1 MAFQPFSL
9 DAYFA
14 DMIDG
19 GIKQKKSQEDWF
31 QTKSDEATMDLAKK
45 TDAMRKKLT
54 KKAKGGFFGSDL
66 GKVLRFGLN
75 FIPGYGPLINLAI
88 AAHTANQRQ
97 NQLERRAKDLEKM
110 STTSGKWA
118 GTFLEDYYK
127 KGMTSGK
134 AATKGALKS
143 LKKADLL
150 TGLLDVGLA
159 GIGAASSAGTE
170 GGKKFGK
177 KLVKDLFGDK
187 TKYLDAV
194 PQSDKPLN
202 KLFSAI

>member
-75 FIPGYGPLINLAI
+75 FIP
-88 AAHTANQRQ
+88 
-97 NQLERRAKDLEKM
+97 
-110 STTSGKWA
+110 
-118 GTFLEDYYK
+118 
-127 KGMTSGK
+127 
-134 AATKGALKS
+134 
-143 LKKADLL
+143 
-150 TGLLDVGLA
+150 
-159 GIGAASSAGTE
+159 
-170 GGKKFGK
+170 
-177 KLVKDLFGDK
+177 
-187 TKYLDAV
+187 
-194 PQSDKPLN
+194 
-202 KLFSAI
+202 